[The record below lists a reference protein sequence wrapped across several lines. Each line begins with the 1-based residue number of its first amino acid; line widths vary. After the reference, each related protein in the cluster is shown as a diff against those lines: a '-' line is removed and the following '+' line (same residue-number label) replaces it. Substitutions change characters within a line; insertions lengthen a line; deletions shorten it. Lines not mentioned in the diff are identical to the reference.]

1 MAVEVG
7 GMYAIAASTRAA
19 AALCVVSMCAAVSGC
34 TSYKA
39 ARPVAVCG
47 TTVDPG
53 GPGIAIFDVWP
64 PQLSASGSP
73 TPSGIPIDALEFQ
86 LIRVSD
92 SCKTGAAVALQPAGA
107 VRMDPVA
114 RAKDGQP
121 VVFGVARTAAGPPL
135 TVTITVTKGR
145 AVRTVHMLAY
155 YPGPGQVA
163 SSPVPAG

>member
-1 MAVEVG
+1 MRTSMVAG
-7 GMYAIAASTRAA
+7 T
-19 AALCVVSMCAAVSGC
+19 LCVVSMCAAASGC

-53 GPGIAIFDVWP
+53 GAGVAILDVWL

-73 TPSGIPIDALEFQ
+73 LPTGTPIDAEMYF
-86 LIRVSD
+86 LIRVSE
-92 SCKTGAAVALQPAGA
+92 SCKTGAAVALQPADK

-135 TVTITVTKGR
+135 PVTITVTRGR
-145 AVRTVHMLAY
+145 SVRTVHMLARY
-155 YPGPGQVA
+155 TPPGGFL
-163 SSPVPAG
+163 SSPAPAR